1 MNYNERRTEL
11 IDRYKKLR
19 EDASKDIKFSKA
31 DMKQSFDNTEKT
43 MKWLSIRANWLQL
56 HHSFEYKRMEAW
68 KKTFEYYKTDY
79 PFTLS
84 NKDEYNNMIQTDS
97 AYSEVADLAAITSDI
112 IDFIDKTLDCI
123 KSRGFEIKTYIEW
136 MKFTH
141 GQ

>member
-1 MNYNERRTEL
+1 MDYKERRKEL

-19 EDASKDIKFSKA
+19 EDGSADVKFSKSDLQNA
-31 DMKQSFDNTEKT
+31 FDNTEKT

-68 KKTFEYYKTDY
+68 KKAFEYYKTDY
-79 PFTLS
+79 PFTL
-84 NKDEYNNMIQTDS
+84 NTKEEYQNMIKTDPS
-97 AYSEVADLAAITSDI
+97 YAEIADLTTISNDV
-112 IDFIDKTLDCI
+112 IDYIDATLDAI
-123 KSRGFEIKTYIEW
+123 KSRGWEIKNYIEW